1 MKQIRLLP
9 IVVFAAVA
17 LLAFKTIGL
26 VTEGGY
32 ILVGGAPAEAAEGG
46 GGEGAAAQ
54 AGGTDITIPEAP
66 TLVDDAPVLADSAP
80 VVQLAPD
87 APEGGHSEAKDTAA
101 DHASATEAAPA
112 VADAGMPAQ
121 PVEGHL
127 PDENCGADTQ
137 CATNGG
143 TPPVVID
150 ATGDKTDNAADT
162 EKQLLAR
169 LADRRSEL
177 DALANELDMR
187 SSLVAA
193 AEKRLDERTA
203 ELKAME
209 DRINAVVDAQKAA
222 EDEQFKSLVSMYET
236 MKPNDAARIF
246 DALDID
252 VLLRVGRAMNPR
264 KMAPIMAKM
273 NPQAAQVL
281 TTLLAAADTFDI
293 PAQPAPN
300 DPGALP
306 QIVGH

>member
-1 MKQIRLLP
+1 VKQIRLLP
-9 IVVFAAVA
+9 IVVFASVA

-32 ILVGGAPAEAAEGG
+32 ILVGGAPAEAAEG
-46 GGEGAAAQ
+46 AAAGT
-54 AGGTDITIPEAP
+54 GGTDVTIPEAP
-66 TLVDDAPVLADSAP
+66 TLEDDAPVLADSAP
-80 VVQLAPD
+80 MVQLAPD
-87 APEGGHSEAKDTAA
+87 APAGEATDTAA
-101 DHASATEAAPA
+101 EHAVAPEAEP
-112 VADAGMPAQ
+112 VIADAGGQAEMPAQ

-127 PDENCGADTQ
+127 PDENCGADAQ

-150 ATGDKTDNAADT
+150 ATGDKTDNAAET

-209 DRINAVVDAQKAA
+209 DRINALVDAQKAA

-281 TTLLAAADTFDI
+281 TTRLAAADTFDI
-293 PAQPAPN
+293 PPQPAPN